1 MDPLLAYPRTNP
13 QKRSRGG
20 GRLKVAEMS
29 ALHADSSSDTET
41 ASSATFS
48 SARGRERGVARGSG
62 WAPKPPCWPYR
73 GQRRTLP
80 KSLCP
85 PLAHARSATSPRG
98 AAPRTSGGLLLVV
111 LPHGCAARRLPR
123 LKQVRLG
130 ASWSEGGVCCQT
142 GAQTAQKP
150 HQGSVRAH
158 DCRGLTRAITLAA
171 HLTVFI
177 CSLRWWGVA
186 QTAPATAG
194 GRRCGCGLCGRW
206 WEALHCPT
214 SQGCGACIRPPRVHH
229 APSAA
234 CNMLIKYV
242 AV

>member
-1 MDPLLAYPRTNP
+1 MDPLPAYPRTNP
-13 QKRSRGG
+13 QKRSPGG
-20 GRLKVAEMS
+20 GLLKVAETS
-29 ALHADSSSDTET
+29 ALHADGSSDAET
-41 ASSATFS
+41 ASSATFTT
-48 SARGRERGVARGSG
+48 ARGRERGVARGSG
-62 WAPKPPCWPYR
+62 WGPKPPCWPYR

-130 ASWSEGGVCCQT
+130 AYWSGGGACCQT

-158 DCRGLTRAITLAA
+158 DYRGPRRATTLVA

-186 QTAPATAG
+186 RPPLGAVGAGVVCVGVG
-194 GRRCGCGLCGRW
+194 GRPSI
-206 WEALHCPT
+206 APPHK
-214 SQGCGACIRPPRVHH
+214 GAVPASARPASIMHPLLR
-229 APSAA
+229 AT
-234 CNMLIKYV
+234 C
-242 AV
+242 

>member
-1 MDPLLAYPRTNP
+1 L
-13 QKRSRGG
+13 G
-20 GRLKVAEMS
+20 
-29 ALHADSSSDTET
+29 
-41 ASSATFS
+41 
-48 SARGRERGVARGSG
+48 
-62 WAPKPPCWPYR
+62 PKPPCWPYR

-130 ASWSEGGVCCQT
+130 AYWSGGGACCQT
-142 GAQTAQKP
+142 GANGPETPPGQRARTRLPWPQARDHP
-150 HQGSVRAH
+150 CGTSDCIYMFIAVVGS
-158 DCRGLTRAITLAA
+158 
-171 HLTVFI
+171 
-177 CSLRWWGVA
+177 S
-186 QTAPATAG
+186 PATAG
-194 GRRCGCGLCGRW
+194 GRGCGCGLCGRG